1 MLVTY
6 HLQEYLPEQN
16 ENIKR
21 TQEKQAKSENLR
33 ERQAYHLETSDAKLQ
48 MLIKQYRTRG

>member
-21 TQEKQAKSENLR
+21 TQEKHAKSENLR